1 MTEPAPN
8 DMVPRQDYD
17 ALLARIEDLED
28 ILAAR
33 EASGGE
39 ALPMEFARR
48 IIMDEAHPVR
58 VWREYRGLTLRAL
71 AERAG
76 MQPGYVSEIEA
87 GKKAGSV
94 DAYRKLAAALDTTV
108 DALVVLG

>member
-1 MTEPAPN
+1 MTEPARD

-39 ALPMEFARR
+39 ALPMEYARR

-58 VWREYRGLTLRAL
+58 VWREYRGLTVRAL

-76 MQPGYVSEIEA
+76 MQPGYVSEIES
-87 GKKAGSV
+87 GKKTGSV
-94 DAYRKLAAALDTTV
+94 DAYRKLAAALETTV
-108 DALVVLG
+108 DALVME